1 MKSSLLFL
9 ALIFVST
16 SLLAD
21 IYSSVL
27 EKFGTEPEYELT
39 KYYDF
44 SMSLEDIEN
53 NMTYLVEKHPEHLKN
68 KDWMKVYSFNVVRSK
83 SGVFFRMIFSYRYD
97 NVETEHG
104 SPSQKFIIW
113 EDLTTDEKQVYITD
127 SSWPI

>member
-53 NMTYLVEKHPEHLKN
+53 NMAYLVEK
-68 KDWMKVYSFNVVRSK
+68 
-83 SGVFFRMIFSYRYD
+83 
-97 NVETEHG
+97 
-104 SPSQKFIIW
+104 
-113 EDLTTDEKQVYITD
+113 
-127 SSWPI
+127 